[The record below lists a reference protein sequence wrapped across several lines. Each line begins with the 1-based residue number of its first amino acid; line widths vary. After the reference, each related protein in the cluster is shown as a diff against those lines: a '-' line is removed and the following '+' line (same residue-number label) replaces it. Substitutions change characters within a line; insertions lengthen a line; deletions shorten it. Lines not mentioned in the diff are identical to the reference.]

1 MTFKDLFQKWPW
13 RQIKNCPGRYVLPF
27 GKDNPSMAELVGNE
41 ADVFEFQVD
50 TARDIVVISKIKDGG
65 IISYKKP
72 DGSLLHTLNSPTGF
86 NRKLKQLG
94 IRIPL
99 K

>member
-13 RQIKNCPGRYVLPF
+13 REINNCPGRYVLPI
-27 GKDNPSMAELVGNE
+27 GSNNPSMVDLVGHKG
-41 ADVFEFQVD
+41 DVFEFQVD
-50 TARDIVVISKIKDGG
+50 TARDTVVISRIEDGG

-72 DGSLLHTLNSPTGF
+72 DGTLLHTLNSPTGF

-94 IRIPL
+94 ILIPD
-99 K
+99 